1 MEGILK
7 GIPLSSEVVFERVKV
22 GPWGGTS
29 ARLDCRLKARYHL
42 IVMSKSQKSK
52 IEQEMPFNNPL
63 FSTHISPFL
72 ASTFLYSFVRYWL
85 CLRQHFLPILQFIH
99 MVLLLSSN
107 QYNHFSI
114 HLQFICSLFTDLFFP
129 LQRSLS
135 MCMKIMCRGYI
146 DHLCK
151 VVWVLTLCA
160 HKILGKKM
168 CVDLQASSFEWTIS
182 FVC

>member
-29 ARLDCRLKARYHL
+29 ARLDCWLKARYHL

-107 QYNHFSI
+107 QYNHFPY
-114 HLQFICSLFTDLFFP
+114 ICSSFVACSQTFFFS

-135 MCMKIMCRGYI
+135 MCMKIMCRGCI

-168 CVDLQASSFEWTIS
+168 CVDLQASSFEYTIS

>member
-1 MEGILK
+1 
-7 GIPLSSEVVFERVKV
+7 
-22 GPWGGTS
+22 
-29 ARLDCRLKARYHL
+29 
-42 IVMSKSQKSK
+42 MSKSQKSK

-135 MCMKIMCRGYI
+135 MCMKIMCRGFI
-146 DHLCK
+146 DHLRK

-160 HKILGKKM
+160 HKILGEKM
-168 CVDLQASSFEWTIS
+168 CVDLQASSFEWTII